1 MDTQKTPEP
10 GLVVYELG
18 ATKTNQET
26 GAVEPLNPKE
36 YPTQV
41 CCDFVKAWLE
51 ANPLTKDSGPFTIT
65 IEDESEGDFPWK
77 YSVPFREITTPNGTE
92 VDPGLWYGLIEVGG
106 ADLDQP
112 IRELVGDA
120 SGNLNY

>member
-1 MDTQKTPEP
+1 MNPQSTPNPTP

-18 ATKTNQET
+18 ATITNQET
-26 GAVEPLNPKE
+26 GEVRNLNPEE
-36 YPTQV
+36 YPTQA

-51 ANPLTKDSGPFTIT
+51 NNPLTKDSGPFTVT
-65 IEDESEGDFPWK
+65 SEDESLFPWK

-92 VDPGLWYGLIEVGG
+92 VDPSLWYAAIQIGG
-106 ADLDQP
+106 PDLDQP

-120 SGNLNY
+120 SGQEY